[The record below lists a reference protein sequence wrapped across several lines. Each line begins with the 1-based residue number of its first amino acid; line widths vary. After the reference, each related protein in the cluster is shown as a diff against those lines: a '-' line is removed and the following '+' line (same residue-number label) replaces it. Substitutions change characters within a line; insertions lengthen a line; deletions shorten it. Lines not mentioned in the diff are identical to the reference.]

1 MRSLTKMTQIG
12 VRAFQLRNGQ
22 HLSGITTFVG
32 LKVARVR
39 LTDGVALA
47 KTPVS
52 LDPRVSSRY
61 LAGGGVDVAFEVSPV
76 EPRQAMGKR
85 DTAADAG
92 RKR

>member
-1 MRSLTKMTQIG
+1 MTQIG
-12 VRAFQLRNGQ
+12 VRAFRLRNGR
-22 HLSGITTFVG
+22 HHHVWPRIAAFVG
-32 LKVARVR
+32 LKVARHSVR

-52 LDPRVSSRY
+52 LDPGVSPRY
-61 LAGGGVDVAFEVSPV
+61 LAGGGVGVAFEVSPV

-85 DTAADAG
+85 DAAPDAG

>member
-1 MRSLTKMTQIG
+1 MTQMG
-12 VRAFQLRNGQ
+12 VRAFRLRNRR
-22 HLSGITTFVG
+22 HHHVWSRIAAFVG
-32 LKVARVR
+32 LKIARRRVR

-52 LDPRVSSRY
+52 LDPRVLPRC
-61 LAGGGVDVAFEVSPV
+61 LAGGGVDVGSSV

-85 DTAADAG
+85 DAAPDAG